1 VYFFGVFF
9 ANFFGLFFA
18 AFFWLFPAFFWLSL
32 LPFRVLFWVC
42 STNDVLF
49 EYAVQMT
56 CFLSMQYKWR
66 AFLSM
71 QYKWH
76 FLSMQ
81 YKSLLHFLGGG
92 GVCVEVSPRTACCCQ
107 KHCSKTIYVCYD
119 LSEYINLKWV
129 KNVIWLTIHSVHFF
143 DTICRQKG
151 QKSCRFG
158 HYADA
163 VVVRAGKK
171 CKTVKHTIFTSKQL
185 KN

>member
-1 VYFFGVFF
+1 M
-9 ANFFGLFFA
+9 
-18 AFFWLFPAFFWLSL
+18 
-32 LPFRVLFWVC
+32 VLFWHIFLPSFLPIFLLPLYFIAYFLSAFL
-42 STNDVLF
+42 STQ
-49 EYAVQMT
+49 YKWRA
-56 CFLSMQYKWR
+56 FLSMQYKWR